1 MFKKA
6 MTGSIIIFSMLFI
19 AACGASIET
28 EQDKAVEQA
37 EKAFNGE
44 PEVANQ
50 EIQSIEFYLPADIS
64 IKDDKP
70 NNIILDKRDHPYI
83 LFYNPNEK
91 EDSQALYNLLL
102 DTDQPLIVNQTFTKD
117 QRFGYLVITEIEEEE
132 TYEVTAGIGGTK
144 ATTESAVKNVSE
156 DAKILMEIV
165 RSRSIQ

>member
-6 MTGSIIIFSMLFI
+6 MTGAWIMVSMLLI
-19 AACGASIET
+19 AACGASIEK
-28 EQDKAVEQA
+28 EQTKAVEQV
-37 EKAFNGE
+37 EKAFNGD

-50 EIQSIEFYLPADIS
+50 EIQSIQFYLPSDMT

-70 NNIILDKRDHPYI
+70 NNIILDKKDHPYI

-91 EDSQALYNLLL
+91 EDSKALYNQLI
-102 DTDQPLIVNQTFTKD
+102 DSGDPLIVNQTFTKD
-117 QRFGYLVITEIEEEE
+117 QRFGYLVITEIEEAE

-156 DAKILMEIV
+156 DAKILMDIV
-165 RSRSIQ
+165 RSSRVE